1 MEERKLKEEFTTA
14 MHSELIGDEIS
25 VFDLRVMSVYGA
37 VNKGIPLDKALSQY
51 RMTEKQY
58 LDNIDR
64 VLSE

>member
-1 MEERKLKEEFTTA
+1 MKELELKEEFTTA
-14 MHSELIGDEIS
+14 MHSELLNKEIP

-37 VNKGIPLDKALSQY
+37 TNQGKSLKEALAQY

>member
-1 MEERKLKEEFTTA
+1 MKEKELKEEFTTA
-14 MHSELIGDEIS
+14 MHSELLGNDIP
-25 VFDLRVMSVYGA
+25 VFDLRIMSVYGA
-37 VNKGIPLDKALSQY
+37 VNRGMPLDKALAQY